1 MKNRDWNN
9 GVDED
14 AMDDATNDRDLPAPR
29 GRREKARTFGKKSSG
44 TLADPAMEAAL
55 RADSRV
61 AMWLAGPL
69 DHGSG
74 VALLRMLS
82 LPTLERVAVMPDVH
96 PSADVCVGTVL
107 ATSSLVFPQAI
118 GGDIGCG
125 MSAVRLDGIDD
136 VLKDATREEI
146 LAAMSRHIDVIMARG
161 EHKRATRIA
170 ELPNPET
177 LGVAHL
183 KALARRDGSAQLGT
197 LGRGNHFIELQRDEV
212 GSHWL
217 MVHSGSRLMGQHVA
231 GFFTRMAQQQG
242 TRAALL
248 GLDVASE
255 LGDAYVTCQQWCVDY
270 AKQNRLAL
278 LEAATGAIARVLAV
292 QAQWQDVID
301 VPHNFVRR
309 ERHDGRDLIVHR
321 KGAAPASHGQIGVI
335 PGSAGTFSVHVEGRG
350 ETRSLASSSH
360 GAGRVY
366 SRRDAK
372 DQITTRDLTNQMRGV
387 TFDRDL
393 TSSLRSEAPAA
404 YRDLR
409 DVLHAQEDLVRTVR
423 TLKPLVSFKAGG

>member
-1 MKNRDWNN
+1 MKNRNWEEVDDGIEGD
-9 GVDED
+9 GVRMR
-14 AMDDATNDRDLPAPR
+14 A
-29 GRREKARTFGKKSSG
+29 RREKVRAFGRKASG

-74 VALLRMLS
+74 AALLRLLS

-96 PSADVCVGTVL
+96 LSADVCVGTVL

-136 VLKDATREEI
+136 VLTDGVREEI
-146 LAAMSRHIDVIMARG
+146 LAAMSKHIDVIMARG
-161 EHKRATRIA
+161 EHKRGRRIA
-170 ELPNPET
+170 ELPDPEG

-197 LGRGNHFIELQRDEV
+197 LGRGNHFIELQRDES
-212 GSHWL
+212 GGHWL
-217 MVHSGSRLMGQHVA
+217 MVHSGSRLMGQRVA

-242 TRAALL
+242 TRAAMV
-248 GLDVASE
+248 GLDVATESGE
-255 LGDAYVTCQQWCVDY
+255 AYMASQQWCVAY

-278 LEAATGAIARVLAV
+278 LEAAAGAVGRVVAV
-292 QAQWQDVID
+292 RAQWKEVID
-301 VPHNFVRR
+301 VPHNFARR
-309 ERHDGRDLIVHR
+309 ERHDGRELIVHR
-321 KGAAPASHGQIGVI
+321 KGAAPAGHGQIGVI

-350 ETRSLASSSH
+350 EARAMASSSH

-387 TFDRDL
+387 TFDREL
-393 TSSLRSEAPAA
+393 TSSLRSEAPGA

-409 DVLHAQEDLVRTVR
+409 DVLHAQAELVRVVR

>member
-1 MKNRDWNN
+1 MKNREWQVVDDGMEGD
-9 GVDED
+9 GVRTR
-14 AMDDATNDRDLPAPR
+14 ARQ
-29 GRREKARTFGKKSSG
+29 EKSRAFGKKASG

-74 VALLRMLS
+74 AALLRLLS

-125 MSAVRLDGIDD
+125 MSAVRLEGIDD
-136 VLKDATREEI
+136 VLTDGVREDI
-146 LAAMSRHIDVIMARG
+146 LATMSKHVDVIMARG
-161 EHKRATRIA
+161 EHKRGRRIA
-170 ELPNPET
+170 EMPDPEG
-177 LGVAHL
+177 LGAAHL
-183 KALARRDGSAQLGT
+183 RTLARRDGSAQLGT
-197 LGRGNHFIELQRDEV
+197 LGRGNHFIELQRDET
-212 GSHWL
+212 GAHWL

-242 TRAALL
+242 TRAAMV
-248 GLDVASE
+248 GLDVATE
-255 LGDAYVTCQQWCVDY
+255 PGEAYMASQQWCVAY

-278 LEAATGAIARVLAV
+278 LEAAAGAVGRVVAV
-292 QAQWQDVID
+292 RAQWQEVID
-301 VPHNFVRR
+301 VPHNFARR

-321 KGAAPASHGQIGVI
+321 KGAAPASHGQLGVI

-350 ETRSLASSSH
+350 EARAMASSSH

-387 TFDRDL
+387 TFDREL

-409 DVLHAQEDLVRTVR
+409 DVLHAQAELIRVVR

>member
-1 MKNRDWNN
+1 MKNREWEEVDDGMDGE
-9 GVDED
+9 GVRTRRRQEKSR
-14 AMDDATNDRDLPAPR
+14 AF
-29 GRREKARTFGKKSSG
+29 GRKASG

-74 VALLRMLS
+74 AALLRLLS

-107 ATSSLVFPQAI
+107 ATSSLVYPQAI

-125 MSAVRLDGIDD
+125 MSAVRLEGIDD
-136 VLKDATREEI
+136 VLTDGVREEI
-146 LAAMSRHIDVIMARG
+146 LGAMSKHVDVIMARG
-161 EHKRATRIA
+161 EHKRGRRIA
-170 ELPNPET
+170 EMPDPEG
-177 LGVAHL
+177 LGAAHL
-183 KALARRDGSAQLGT
+183 KTLARRDGSAQLGT
-197 LGRGNHFIELQRDEV
+197 LGRGNHFIELQRDET
-212 GSHWL
+212 GAHWL

-242 TRAALL
+242 TRAAMV
-248 GLDVASE
+248 GLDVATE
-255 LGDAYVTCQQWCVDY
+255 PGEAYMASQQWCVAY

-278 LEAATGAIARVLAV
+278 LEAAAGAVGRVVAV
-292 QAQWQDVID
+292 RAQWQEVID
-301 VPHNFVRR
+301 VPHNFARR
-309 ERHDGRDLIVHR
+309 ERHDGRELIVHR
-321 KGAAPASHGQIGVI
+321 KGAAPASHGQLGVI
-335 PGSAGTFSVHVEGRG
+335 PGSAGTFSAHVEGRG
-350 ETRSLASSSH
+350 EARAMASSSH

-387 TFDRDL
+387 TFDREL

-409 DVLHAQEDLVRTVR
+409 DVLHAQAELVRVVR